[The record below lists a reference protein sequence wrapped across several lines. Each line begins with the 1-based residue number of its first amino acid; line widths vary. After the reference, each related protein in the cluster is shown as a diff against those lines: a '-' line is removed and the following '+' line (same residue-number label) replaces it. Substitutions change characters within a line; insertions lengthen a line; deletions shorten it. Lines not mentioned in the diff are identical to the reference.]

1 MAYRNLELL
10 TLKSHDKFGN
20 FLWQGVNGC
29 QYTSACHSEGTPV
42 FYIRSQDMAGKLSK
56 CDSEYFLHCTC
67 PSGPSHY
74 GAQFETDGFAEW
86 ASAKYNSA
94 KESYTSNTY
103 SYEKEMK
110 RIAAACANILKH
122 GNDHQKS
129 EANGII
135 EKLPPAYKNT
145 PAEAMGP

>member
-10 TLKSHDKFGN
+10 TLKSHDESGN

-74 GAQFETDGFAEW
+74 GAEFETEANLFAGL
-86 ASAKYNSA
+86 ADKAKQANEYKNKTLYRFDREMMNIVA
-94 KESYTSNTY
+94 ACTQV
-103 SYEKEMK
+103 EKYGHAEEK
-110 RIAAACANILKH
+110 PIAAAIL
-122 GNDHQKS
+122 
-129 EANGII
+129 
-135 EKLPPAYKNT
+135 EKVPTKYRT
-145 PAEAMGP
+145 

>member
-10 TLKSHDKFGN
+10 TLKSHDESGN

-74 GAQFETDGFAEW
+74 GAQFETEKNWLEKLADKAQQ
-86 ASAKYNSA
+86 A
-94 KESYTSNTY
+94 KESFKKNTF
-103 SYEKEMK
+103 SYEKEMTK
-110 RIAAACANILKH
+110 IATACANILNYSK
-122 GNDHQKS
+122 NAAQKV
-129 EANGII
+129 EANKIKEQI
-135 EKLPPAYKNT
+135 PAAYQDA
-145 PAEAMGP
+145 PSEPM

>member
-10 TLKSHDKFGN
+10 TLKSHDESGN

-86 ASAKYNSA
+86 GAAAKEKYNSA
-94 KESYTSNTY
+94 KESYKRNTY
-103 SYEKEMK
+103 SYEKEIK
-110 RIAAACANILKH
+110 KIGAAGANILKYATIQA
-122 GNDHQKS
+122 QKDAATRIL
-129 EANGII
+129 EQVPVEYRKAD
-135 EKLPPAYKNT
+135 E
-145 PAEAMGP
+145 